1 MFKFLRN
8 VLSMTGFALETFLV
22 FGKMPEKIVKSLSW
36 LSRDMPTINSL
47 KQGLEFLFF
56 LQHLPQ
62 WALSLK
68 CFGQKKKKKKS

>member
-8 VLSMTGFALETFLV
+8 VLSMTGFGLETFLV

-47 KQGLEFLFF
+47 KQGLSFYSFYSICHSEVSA
-56 LQHLPQ
+56 
-62 WALSLK
+62 WSALV
-68 CFGQKKKKKKS
+68 KKKKKS